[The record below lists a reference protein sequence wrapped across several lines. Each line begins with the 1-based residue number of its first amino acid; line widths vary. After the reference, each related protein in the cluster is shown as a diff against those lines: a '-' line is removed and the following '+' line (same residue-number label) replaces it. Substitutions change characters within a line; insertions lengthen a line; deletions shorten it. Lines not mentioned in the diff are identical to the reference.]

1 MVLQFSFDA
10 AIKTVFCFKVVKGR
24 IPASYQAFLP
34 STSCWQYYHIKVYNS
49 NFTIGIPV
57 VKGRISTVKV
67 EPYLKLV
74 AVRCKTAH
82 CAHQCSVMWLHTR
95 EHDDI
100 FNAMVEEDDD
110 DVIII

>member
-1 MVLQFSFDA
+1 M
-10 AIKTVFCFKVVKGR
+10 
-24 IPASYQAFLP
+24 
-34 STSCWQYYHIKVYNS
+34 
-49 NFTIGIPV
+49 

-100 FNAMVEEDDD
+100 TFNAVAEEGDD
-110 DVIII
+110 DVIMPSYFTL